1 MTQGYEA
8 THSGKF
14 LEGLVRREFAAR
26 GFHFRGFGDDQNNL
40 DMFAPRIVIHNAPYQ
55 SLYGCQSRS
64 EFLII
69 DGSRKIRVECRWQES
84 SGSVDEKYPYLLRN
98 AVECMPEHEI
108 LILHG
113 GDGARREAIDWLQRE
128 AAKIRAKKIYVVNIN
143 GFLQWVRKEIMTAN
157 HRGAAE

>member
-26 GFHFRGFGDDQNNL
+26 GFHFRGFGEDQNNL
-40 DMFAPRIVIHNAPYQ
+40 DMFAPRMVVRNAPYA

-84 SGSVDEKYPYLLRN
+84 AGSVDEKYPIYCAMQSN
-98 AVECMPEHEI
+98 ACQSMKFLFFMAATVHVVK
-108 LILHG
+108 LSSG
-113 GDGARREAIDWLQRE
+113 FSAKQRKSE
-128 AAKIRAKKIYVVNIN
+128 P
-143 GFLQWVRKEIMTAN
+143 RKSTW
-157 HRGAAE
+157 

>member
-14 LEGLVRREFAAR
+14 LEGLVLREFTAR
-26 GFHFRGFGDDQNNL
+26 GFHFRGFGEDQNNL
-40 DMFAPRIVIHNAPYQ
+40 DMFAPRIVVRNAPYT

-69 DGSRKIRVECRWQES
+69 DGSRQIRVECRWQES

-98 AVECMPEHEI
+98 AVECMPENEV

-113 GDGARREAIDWLQRE
+113 GDGARRDAIDWLTRE
-128 AAKIRAKKIYVVNIN
+128 AIKIRSKKIYVVNIN
-143 GFLQWVRKEIMTAN
+143 GFLQWVRREIMTAQ
-157 HRGAAE
+157 RAAE